1 MTDLIF
7 QLCKNISPAIWKK
20 LKFRALS
27 VCALTWSND
36 HSQEGDPT
44 QEVPSQAVATE
55 VANISQEF
63 LQGFKYI
70 SMSTWQQK
78 EDFLIWRAF
87 NLICHFLQ

>member
-7 QLCKNISPAIWKK
+7 QIRTFLLRYWKK

-63 LQGFKYI
+63 LYGFKYI
-70 SMSTWQQK
+70 
-78 EDFLIWRAF
+78 
-87 NLICHFLQ
+87 